1 MYYHKKALIWEKG
14 ERYID
19 LVIYMLQKQKANI
32 YIFFIILVF
41 ILSSTTEII
50 ISDFFFHLPRDL
62 VLSGKELKKK
72 KIEMRWYHMKSK

>member
-1 MYYHKKALIWEKG
+1 
-14 ERYID
+14 
-19 LVIYMLQKQKANI
+19 MLQKQKANI

-50 ISDFFFHLPRDL
+50 ISDFFFSLAEGPCPKWQRT
-62 VLSGKELKKK
+62 EKKK